1 METIVTMISQV
12 GFPIGAFIM
21 LFFFMKNELSE
32 MKKTIDQNTLTVSA
46 LLTYI
51 EAKEGSDIDGK

>member
-1 METIVTMISQV
+1 METIVAMISQV
-12 GFPIGAFIM
+12 GFPIGAFV
-21 LFFFMKNELSE
+21 MKNELSE

-51 EAKEGSDIDGK
+51 EAKEGSDINGK